1 MTNNS
6 PEQLIEGMNLSN
18 ILVSILATLKEI
30 NVPVIT
36 FLDSNKE
43 NREMKVTYDSDTESF
58 TFKLRDKDLEEKELI
73 NDFE

>member
-1 MTNNS
+1 MTSNK

-36 FLDSNKE
+36 FLESNKE

-58 TFKLRDKDLEEKELI
+58 TFRLKSEDLEEKDLV